1 MAEQRPTPDEQ
12 VRRLY
17 EEAEAKTAAAMEQ
30 LVGRDAFG
38 ELLAKVTENVVALTK
53 IGNDVLDLAVR
64 NLRVASRRDI
74 ARLGAQIARTED
86 KLEMVLQEVEA
97 LRAER
102 EERPAPRRRG
112 ASASAS
118 GGNGA
123 SAPAAAR
130 PRRTRSTRAK
140 S

>member
-1 MAEQRPTPDEQ
+1 MAEQSPTPDEQ

-17 EEAEAKTAAAMEQ
+17 EEAEAKAAAAMEQ

-74 ARLGAQIARTED
+74 ARLGAQVARTED

-112 ASASAS
+112 AS

-130 PRRTRSTRAK
+130 PRRTRSTGAK

>member
-1 MAEQRPTPDEQ
+1 MAEQSPTPDEQ

-53 IGNDVLDLAVR
+53 IGNDALDLVVR

-112 ASASAS
+112 ASAS

-130 PRRTRSTRAK
+130 PRRTRSTGAK

>member
-1 MAEQRPTPDEQ
+1 MVEQSPTPDEQ

-53 IGNDVLDLAVR
+53 IGNDGLDLVVR

-112 ASASAS
+112 ASAS

-123 SAPAAAR
+123 SAPAAGR

>member
-1 MAEQRPTPDEQ
+1 MAEQSPTPDEQ

-102 EERPAPRRRG
+102 EERPAARRRG
-112 ASASAS
+112 ASAS

-130 PRRTRSTRAK
+130 PRRTRSTGAK

>member
-1 MAEQRPTPDEQ
+1 MAEQSPTPDEQ

-112 ASASAS
+112 ASAS